1 MKLNER
7 DRKLIEKLANLE
19 HKQWAHWTNYMLKN
33 FTKENIKRWK
43 KQIKQPYSK
52 LSEKEKESDRKW
64 ARRVLQTLK

>member
-1 MKLNER
+1 MKINQE
-7 DRKLIEKLANLE
+7 DKTLIEKLANLE

-33 FTKENIKRWK
+33 LTKENIERWK